1 MSESRSQRI
10 LPWLFFLGLV
20 ALSFAF
26 YWRILNNPFWDPE
39 DFNFLRTAILDAGNP
54 SRLFAANAA
63 ERFHPVPLLFFQLEY
78 RIFGLNPTGYYA
90 VNLLVHAFN
99 AILVDLLVMVLL
111 GDRRI
116 ARLASVFFVLGV
128 GSYGKAIMFVAGI
141 ENLIITTL
149 YLLILNL
156 YIRNDLNEKGRVLS
170 PRYVLVLL
178 LFLLASY
185 ARPTAFSL
193 VLGLLAYKVFF
204 RTARGTDRKLLEPNL
219 VILVVGA
226 VLFWI
231 LRELS
236 GATDFSHELAGAQPW
251 TFTVRFLG
259 NMVNYIIHMFF
270 PLHVSHLVTMGN
282 PVVRALYDA
291 APFIRWFIGLS
302 ILSYGFFGFV
312 FGNRALRFFIT
323 WTFISILPFSAL
335 SFPDDWLNIR
345 YLYQVSIGFN
355 FILASGTIY
364 TMDLLHRRRWR
375 RFIPCAAP
383 MLFVLLSFYI
393 MTKLDQKY
401 ERERHD
407 PRVRS
412 MLQEVREQK
421 EAQEIKA
428 PATAPST
435 TSDH

>member
-1 MSESRSQRI
+1 MPESRPSRI
-10 LPWLFFLGLV
+10 PAWVFFAGLI

-26 YWRILNNPFWDPE
+26 YWRILDNPFWDPE
-39 DFNFLRTAILDAGNP
+39 DFNFLHTAILNAGNP

-78 RIFGLNPTGYYA
+78 RFFGLNPVGYYA
-90 VNLLVHAFN
+90 VNLLVHAIN

-170 PRYVLVLL
+170 PRYALVLL

-204 RTARGTDRKLLEPNL
+204 RTARGPDRKLLEPNL
-219 VILVVGA
+219 VILVAGA

-236 GATDFSHELAGAQPW
+236 GATDFSHELAGARPW

-282 PVVRALYDA
+282 PVVRGLYDA
-291 APFIRWFIGLS
+291 APVIRWFIGLS

-375 RFIPCAAP
+375 RFIPYAAP

-401 ERERHD
+401 ERERRD
-407 PRVRS
+407 PRVRA
-412 MLQEVREQK
+412 MLKEVREQR
-421 EAQEIKA
+421 EIQAIKA

>member
-1 MSESRSQRI
+1 MPESRTRRF
-10 LPWLFFLGLV
+10 LPWLFFLGLI

-26 YWRILNNPFWDPE
+26 YWRILDNPFWDPE
-39 DFNFLRTAILDAGNP
+39 DFNFLHTAILNAGNP

-90 VNLLVHAFN
+90 VNLLVHALN

-156 YIRNDLNEKGRVLS
+156 YIRNDLKEKGRVLS
-170 PRYVLVLL
+170 PRFVLVLL

-282 PVVRALYDA
+282 PVVRALYEA

-383 MLFVLLSFYI
+383 MLFVLLSYYI
-393 MTKLDQKY
+393 MTKLDEKY
-401 ERERHD
+401 ELERHD
-407 PRVRS
+407 PRVQE
-412 MLQEVREQK
+412 MLHEVHVQRDAER
-421 EAQEIKA
+421 IKA